1 MDEETIRQEVN
12 PHRLGVM
19 FLSNFINAPD
29 DELDT
34 IDITFALIGLIAKVV
49 SETVDAVNESKRVLH

>member
-12 PHRLGVM
+12 PHRLAVM

-34 IDITFALIGLIAKVV
+34 MDITFALSGLIAKVV
-49 SETVDAVNESKRVLH
+49 SETVDAVNENKRVLH